1 MLAEKRLAKGARS
14 AAVRGASGSMLETL
28 ECRTLLSAHF
38 PLGGPAVS
46 DANPFA
52 DSTHLLDRSADSAFA
67 PTGFSIG
74 DVAGG
79 PLTTPRETQPFFN
92 AVPNVIPNV
101 IPLIGD
107 QNDSSRV
114 YAVSMN
120 DQYFQGNNNATGDAP
135 SSNPSGWTGGIGFGG
150 SGFLSNFSPI
160 APVIP
165 VTNVPPV
172 MIVQSPGDSSWNVNS
187 RNIGSPSSNPIT
199 TSRTPSEPPAGMAAM
214 GRIAPASAPVA
225 PSSGVVMSAP
235 GTSAAVAPAPT
246 APAQAVMPLA
256 IRSANNPVLETRLA
270 IDPPM
275 DRAAADPPLPAA
287 MGTNAA
293 SSMQTLSKSP
303 TLDEPTSTVLAA
315 AAKIAPEISLAIAYR
330 QTVWGLGEGLSS
342 VGASAGMI
350 ETILIADASALARV
364 ANSAADRIGLE
375 EAMVWKEM
383 AAFLGGGIL
392 IGTYAVR
399 SRQSEEI
406 TARQSIRRKNL
417 CVDEIPR

>member
-1 MLAEKRLAKGARS
+1 
-14 AAVRGASGSMLETL
+14 
-28 ECRTLLSAHF
+28 
-38 PLGGPAVS
+38 
-46 DANPFA
+46 
-52 DSTHLLDRSADSAFA
+52 
-67 PTGFSIG
+67 
-74 DVAGG
+74 
-79 PLTTPRETQPFFN
+79 
-92 AVPNVIPNV
+92 
-101 IPLIGD
+101 
-107 QNDSSRV
+107 
-114 YAVSMN
+114 
-120 DQYFQGNNNATGDAP
+120 
-135 SSNPSGWTGGIGFGG
+135 
-150 SGFLSNFSPI
+150 
-160 APVIP
+160 
-165 VTNVPPV
+165 
-172 MIVQSPGDSSWNVNS
+172 
-187 RNIGSPSSNPIT
+187 
-199 TSRTPSEPPAGMAAM
+199 
-214 GRIAPASAPVA
+214 
-225 PSSGVVMSAP
+225 
-235 GTSAAVAPAPT
+235 
-246 APAQAVMPLA
+246 
-256 IRSANNPVLETRLA
+256 
-270 IDPPM
+270 M